1 MSIKG
6 KDREFGLA
14 KLSYVDFKYLEMDR
28 VLTMLFPRLKYDGY
42 ASRREP
48 RKTELTVA
56 EFQHEFLEHPEW
68 FEGFSEY
75 PEVTRCWIETEL
87 MDLVNRGKPIQAVA
101 APRPLHGN
109 TYKFRNSRHARDYGA
124 AEHLYWMLYHA
135 RQGRGQ
141 AARDAL
147 RRFFFPGVDLLTD
160 RHDPSSTVD
169 VETQALLR
177 LDEQVTADMRD
188 SKEPERYPPLCIGQA
203 DILADDVLRLL
214 SYEAYVP
221 RSVLVEYLKTLF
233 AFHLALYHLRLFKL
247 LPALVSRRGGDPICD
262 PQNCPV
268 APQSWAAHGNCPYRV
283 YFLVD
288 FGSATTTPM
297 AELAR
302 QSASTHYRRIPDY
315 IQAHYLTRKL
325 DEFARYLSTS
335 AGKLPTPATGYF
347 SVGELLQLLEPP
359 LAGEREGYFKMRLA
373 GLLEDT
379 VGDVKDE
386 LDPEIRRITQMN
398 LNDLDT
404 FIEVLMA
411 LRGPFHRRYI
421 TEFIDSLL
429 KRGSAGMMHQSKSS
443 PRRFAMGS
451 LLLEVLLQI
460 AVLDYRN
467 ASFRTKELRIDE
479 LLDFFRERYGIFVD
493 TLPHG
498 DGFAEPSIDDRRAL
512 RANLEEFKRRLRE
525 LGFFSDLSD
534 AYVTQTIAPRY
545 SIGQPVS
552 ARGRHEK

>member
-6 KDREFGLA
+6 KDREFGLP
-14 KLSYVDFKYLEMDR
+14 KLTYVDFKYLEMDR

-48 RKTELTVA
+48 RKTELTIS
-56 EFQHEFLEHPEW
+56 EFQREFLEHPEW

-87 MDLVNRGKPIQAVA
+87 MDLVNRGKPTQAVA

-124 AEHLYWMLYHA
+124 AEHVYWMLYHA
-135 RQGRGQ
+135 RHGRGQ

-160 RHDPSSTVD
+160 RHDPSSMVD

-188 SKEPERYPPLCIGQA
+188 SKEPERFAPLCVGQA
-203 DILADDVLRLL
+203 DIFADDILRLL

-247 LPALVSRRGGDPICD
+247 LPALVARRGGDPICE
-262 PQNCPV
+262 PRNCPIN
-268 APQSWAAHGNCPYRV
+268 PQSLATHGNCPYRI

-302 QSASTHYRRIPDY
+302 QSASTLYSRIPEY
-315 IQAHYLTRKL
+315 VQAHYLTKKL
-325 DEFARYLSTS
+325 DEFARYLSTR
-335 AGKLPTPATGYF
+335 AGKLPLPPAGYF
-347 SVGELLQLLEPP
+347 SVAELLQLLEPP
-359 LAGEREGYFKMRLA
+359 LAGEREGYFRMRLA
-373 GLLEDT
+373 GLLDDT
-379 VGDVKDE
+379 GGEVRDE
-386 LDPEIRRITQMN
+386 MDPEIRRITQLN
-398 LNDLDT
+398 LSDLDT
-404 FIEVLMA
+404 FVEVLMT
-411 LRGPFHRRYI
+411 LRGPYHRRYI
-421 TEFIDSLL
+421 TQFIDSLL

-443 PRRFAMGS
+443 ARRFAMGS

-460 AVLDYRN
+460 AVLDCSN
-467 ASFRTKELRIDE
+467 ASFSTKELRIDQ
-479 LLDFFRERYGIFVD
+479 LLTFLRERYGIFVD
-493 TLPHG
+493 TMPPG
-498 DGFAEPSIDDRRAL
+498 DGFAEPSINDRRAL

-525 LGFFSDLSD
+525 LGFFRDLSD

-545 SIGQPVS
+545 SFNQANS
-552 ARGRHEK
+552 SHGRHQE

>member
-14 KLSYVDFKYLEMDR
+14 KLSYVDFKHLEMDR

-42 ASRREP
+42 GSRREP
-48 RKTELTVA
+48 RKTDLTVA
-56 EFQHEFLEHPEW
+56 EFQREFSEHPEW
-68 FEGFSEY
+68 FEGFAEH
-75 PEVTRCWIETEL
+75 PEIVRCWIETEL
-87 MDLVNRGKPIQAVA
+87 MDLVNRGKPAQAVA

-124 AEHLYWMLYHA
+124 AEHLYWLLYHA
-135 RQGRGQ
+135 REGRGQ

-160 RHDPSSTVD
+160 RHDPSSVVD

-177 LDEQVTADMRD
+177 LDQQVTADMRD

-203 DILADDVLRLL
+203 DLLADDTLRLL
-214 SYEAYVP
+214 AYESHIP
-221 RSVLVEYLKTLF
+221 RSVLVEYIKTLF

-247 LPALVSRRGGDPICD
+247 LPALVARRGGDPICEAR
-262 PQNCPV
+262 NCPV
-268 APQSWAAHGNCPYRV
+268 APRSWAAHGNCPYRA

-288 FGSATTTPM
+288 FSSATDTPI
-297 AELAR
+297 AKLAR
-302 QSASTHYRRIPDY
+302 QSAETHYRRIPAY
-315 IQAHYLTRKL
+315 VGAHYLTRKL
-325 DEFARYLSTS
+325 DEFARYLSTR
-335 AGKLPTPATGYF
+335 AGKLPTPAAGYF

-359 LAGEREGYFKMRLA
+359 FAGERDSYFKMRLA

-379 VGDVKDE
+379 GGDLREE
-386 LDPEIRRITQMN
+386 LDPEIRRITDMN
-398 LNDLDT
+398 LSDLDT
-404 FIEVLMA
+404 FVEVLMA

-460 AVLDYRN
+460 AVLDYDN
-467 ASFRTKELRIDE
+467 ATFRTRELRIDE
-479 LLDFFRERYGIFVD
+479 LLGFLRERYGICVD
-493 TLPHG
+493 TLPPG
-498 DGFAEPSIDDRRAL
+498 DGFGESSIDDRRAL
-512 RANLEEFKRRLRE
+512 RANLEAFKGRLRE
-525 LGFFSDLSD
+525 LGFFRDLSD
-534 AYVTQTIAPRY
+534 AYVTQTIIPRY
-545 SIGQPVS
+545 SIGTSTGPGGKDQ
-552 ARGRHEK
+552 R